1 MVELSSAFGSL
12 LSTGWRPKRNIVL
25 ASWDGEEFGLL
36 GSVEF
41 VEEYAPWLTQTTVSY
56 VNVVSITDF

>member
-1 MVELSSAFGSL
+1 MVELSKAFGSL

-25 ASWDGEEFGLL
+25 ASWDGEEMGLL

-41 VEEYAPWLTQTTVSY
+41 VEEYAPWLTQTVVSY
-56 VNVVSITDF
+56 VNIVSITDF